1 MPELWTLGVMR
12 AITMFSLLLF
22 MAGCASHHDEQ
33 PYVYTP
39 PVVIA
44 LKSLQHTNDH
54 SIAVFT
60 MSNVGSWSMWYDG
73 EGQDHPACCMEYKG
87 MMYSGHSMGGLWGDT
102 GLGRYELA
110 PGQSRDFIFGRKE
123 FSGPFRVGVW
133 LGEYKDMDMKR
144 LDDLIWW
151 SAYVNP

>member
-1 MPELWTLGVMR
+1 MR
-12 AITMFSLLLF
+12 AIAMLSFFLF
-22 MAGCASHHDEQ
+22 LAGCASHHEQ

-60 MSNVGSWSMWYDG
+60 MSNVGSWSMWYTG
-73 EGQDHPACCMEYKG
+73 EDQDHPAYCLEYKG
-87 MMYSGHSMGGLWGDT
+87 MMYSLHTMSDCMGGFWGDT

-110 PGQSRDFIFGRKE
+110 PGQSRDFIVRRKE
-123 FSGPFRVGVW
+123 FSGPFRVGFW
-133 LGEYKDMDMKR
+133 LGEYEDMKR

-151 SAYVNP
+151 SAYINP